1 MTDVLQCPECELR
14 FTSRSEL
21 EMHIAVDHPERAED
35 EQQA

>member
-21 EMHIAVDHPERAED
+21 EMHIAVEED
-35 EQQA
+35 CMLSQPA